1 MGSTVCRLKCEG
13 RGMTS
18 LLNLLE
24 VCGVLSFNL
33 SAAAPHAL
41 YVHFP
46 RRYGV
51 TVVPAAAYETRLP
64 ATTAVELRTRMEQR
78 MALEGAEIA
87 LIVALYADNVTAF
100 LSRNAKHFEGKLPV
114 PAMTPSA
121 WLRRRPAGKK
131 R

>member
-33 SAAAPHAL
+33 SPAALHAL

-64 ATTAVELRTRMEQR
+64 GATAGELLARMEQR
-78 MALEGAEIA
+78 MALKDAEIA
-87 LIVALYADNVTAF
+87 LSVARYADNLTAF
-100 LSRNAKHFEGKLPV
+100 LSWNAKHFEGKLPI